1 MTYKIYSS
9 IYSIMPAQVDRS
21 GPLFDAL
28 RLRGPSSARDLG
40 LALGVSQP
48 TISRMLTEVGDRVAK
63 IGRGRRTR
71 YAALRDVRGLGT
83 TWPLFRIDAHGRP
96 HDFGSL
102 TSLYGAGSLVSS
114 PEPVDWLRDD
124 FVDGLFPG
132 VPWFLD
138 DQRPQGF
145 LGRQFAQRWSREL
158 GLPADILR
166 WNDDAVL
173 AAFVLHGED
182 GPGDFVLG
190 EGALARAL
198 QSEPEVTPRASR
210 THRYAELAVAAL
222 AGESVGSSAAGEQPK
237 FTTTVDDGDEHLR
250 HVIVKFSEPV
260 DNHPAARRWADLL
273 ICEHLA
279 SELLAEQGNDSARTD
294 LVWSQGRLCLEV
306 TRFDRVGAYGR
317 RGCVTLAA
325 WSDAHDG
332 ERDDWPSATLRM
344 QQGGWVNNDTQQQV
358 RQRWWFGRMIA
369 NTDMHFGNLSFF
381 LDDTL
386 PLRVTPS
393 YDMLPMLYR
402 PASTGEVVARQF
414 QPPAPTPS
422 DLPYWTTAAAWAE
435 IYWKRVAE
443 RTEIS
448 DDFRQIAVANHSAV
462 ARARARFA

>member
-1 MTYKIYSS
+1 M
-9 IYSIMPAQVDRS
+9 
-21 GPLFDAL
+21 
-28 RLRGPSSARDLG
+28 
-40 LALGVSQP
+40 
-48 TISRMLTEVGDRVAK
+48 
-63 IGRGRRTR
+63 
-71 YAALRDVRGLGT
+71 AAIRDVRGLGS
-83 TWPLFRIDAHGRP
+83 TWPLYRIDRHGQP

-102 TSLYGAGSLVSS
+102 TALLGSRSLVVPSTS
-114 PEPVDWLRDD
+114 IEWLRDD
-124 FVDGLFPG
+124 FAGGVFPG
-132 VPWFLD
+132 VPWFLE

-145 LGRQFAQRWSREL
+145 IGRGLAQHSSRDFGSTGNIELWS
-158 GLPADILR
+158 
-166 WNDDAVL
+166 DDDVL
-173 AAFVLHGED
+173 AALVRSGER
-182 GPGDFVLG
+182 GIGNFVLG
-190 EGALARAL
+190 DGALDRAMRL
-198 QSEPEVTPRASR
+198 RFGCISGASR
-210 THRYAELAVAAL
+210 TEFYGEVAAEAL
-222 AGESVGSSAAGEQPK
+222 SRSGSGLWIAGEQPK

-279 SELLAEQGNDSARTD
+279 SELLAEQGHDSARTD

-306 TRFDRVGAYGR
+306 TRFDRVGAFGR

-332 ERDDWPSATLRM
+332 ERDDWLSATLRM

-393 YDMLPMLYR
+393 YDMLPILYR

-422 DLPYWTTAAAWAE
+422 DLSYWTTAAAWAE
-435 IYWKRVAE
+435 TYWQRVAE

-448 DDFRQIAVANHSAV
+448 DDFRQIAVANHSSV
-462 ARARARFA
+462 ARARARFAQGDG